1 MTPPPSACRVLIVED
16 SESDR
21 ALAEAALDAPGFA
34 DVDMVDTLCAAIAA
48 LSTRGEPYD
57 VVLCD
62 LALPDAF
69 GLDAVER
76 LRAVAPDVAVVVFTG
91 DSDPA
96 TGLNAVR
103 VGAQDFVPKGASPEL
118 LRRSLLYAAERARA
132 SRHVDALKKFV
143 DMISH
148 EYRTPL
154 AVIST
159 SCDLCERALAADPP
173 RIDALGRNVQR
184 IKQSI
189 RRQVDMIDAVLIAS
203 RVEAGK
209 TQLVP
214 RRANVGEIILAQCEN
229 QRAMTAGRADDLRL
243 SLRLDDPIAVV
254 DVDALGYVVANFVS
268 NALKYSGSG
277 AAVEVSAWDEGGRWH
292 IAVRDHGVGVPL
304 DERGKIWAR
313 FHRAANVRTIP
324 GAGVG
329 LDVVKHFVE
338 AHGGGVAIHDPPDGG
353 AGSVFSAWFPRD
365 VFNGAAEG

>member
-1 MTPPPSACRVLIVED
+1 MTAATAACRVLIVED
-16 SESDR
+16 SESDQ

-34 DVDMVDTLCAAIAA
+34 AVEAVDTLGAALAA
-48 LSTRGEPYD
+48 LSTRGDPYD

-69 GLDAVER
+69 GLDAVQR
-76 LRAVAPDVAVVVFTG
+76 LHAVAPDAAVVVFTG
-91 DSDPA
+91 DSDPE

-103 VGAQDFVPKGASPEL
+103 AGAQDFVPKGASPEL
-118 LRRSLLYAAERARA
+118 LRRALIYAAERARA
-132 SRHVDALKKFV
+132 SRRVDALKKFV

-154 AVIST
+154 AIIST
-159 SCDLCERALAADPP
+159 ACDLCERALADDPP
-173 RIDALGRNVQR
+173 RIDALERNIRR

-209 TQLVP
+209 TQLAP
-214 RRANVGEIILAQCEN
+214 RRANVGEIIVAQCEN
-229 QRAMTAGRADDLRL
+229 QRAMTAGRADDL
-243 SLRLDDPIAVV
+243 SLALELDDPMAIA
-254 DVDALGYVVANFVS
+254 DVDALGYVVANFVN
-268 NALKYSGSG
+268 NALKYSDAG
-277 AAVEVSAWDEGGRWH
+277 AAVEVSAWDAGRRWH
-292 IAVRDHGVGVPL
+292 LAVRDHGVGVPI
-304 DERGKIWAR
+304 DERAKIWDR

-338 AHGGGVAIHDPPDGG
+338 AHGGGVAVHDPADGG
-353 AGSVFSAWFPRD
+353 PGAVFSAWFLRD
-365 VFNGAAEG
+365 PFSGAS